1 MDYNSILSNFI
12 FGDIENKRQKKEM
25 GFISCYHIK
34 LLHENNVEN
43 KEEYKEYIN
52 VLNILIKIFI
62 RAFLNSF
69 H

>member
-1 MDYNSILSNFI
+1 MNYNSILSNFI
-12 FGDIENKRQKKEM
+12 FPHIENKRQKKEM
-25 GFISCYHIK
+25 SFISCYYIK

-62 RAFLNSF
+62 
-69 H
+69 